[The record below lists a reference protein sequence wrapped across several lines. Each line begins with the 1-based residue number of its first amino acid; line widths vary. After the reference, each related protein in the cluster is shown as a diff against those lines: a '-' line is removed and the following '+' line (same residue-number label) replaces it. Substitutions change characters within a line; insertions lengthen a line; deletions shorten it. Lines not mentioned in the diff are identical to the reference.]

1 MAIKVNGTTVIDNS
15 RNFTNIGGGFK
26 TVNGTSVVGSGN
38 ISAGASTTYAAVGTY
53 VVGAPD
59 NTTAYTHG
67 SGTVSGSSL
76 KTRTMT
82 SGFYEQT
89 SVFAQSF
96 DSNQITS
103 MGLSGTWKAMAN
115 SRPAQYQ
122 GTVRVP
128 NLWMRIS

>member
-1 MAIKVNGTTVIDNS
+1 MAIKVGGTTVIDDS
-15 RNFTNIGGGFK
+15 RNISNVGGFK
-26 TVNGTSVVGSGN
+26 TINSTSILGSGN

-59 NTTAYTHG
+59 NLNSYTAG
-67 SGTVSGSSL
+67 SSTVSGSSL

-82 SGFYEQT
+82 TGFYEQT
-89 SVFAQSF
+89 SVFANNF
-96 DSNQITS
+96 DSNQLTS
-103 MGLSGTWKAMAN
+103 MSLSGTWKAMAN

-122 GTVRVP
+122 GTYRVP